1 SAVKRESRVQ
11 LFPYTT
17 RFRSWAQVARIEPF
31 WFYEQSGRMI
41 ELLLARQAPQQPA
54 AGAVQAMQAAQV
66 AEQAAWAVDR
76 PSRGIARESLEQGN
90 ERCHANDNKTRQQQI
105 LVRKFGVRSAEIAA
119 QVRNAV
125 LLCQQDEQQGFH
137 GVVGSYQ
144 VSWCRAR
151 RAASCTTALGSV
163 KANRSASWAMGLL
176 SVDNTSTASN

>member
-76 PSRGIARESLEQGN
+76 PSRGIARE
-90 ERCHANDNKTRQQQI
+90 
-105 LVRKFGVRSAEIAA
+105 RSEEHTSEL
-119 QVRNAV
+119 QSRENR
-125 LLCQQDEQQGFH
+125 G
-137 GVVGSYQ
+137 
-144 VSWCRAR
+144 CRLR
-151 RAASCTTALGSV
+151 
-163 KANRSASWAMGLL
+163 
-176 SVDNTSTASN
+176 